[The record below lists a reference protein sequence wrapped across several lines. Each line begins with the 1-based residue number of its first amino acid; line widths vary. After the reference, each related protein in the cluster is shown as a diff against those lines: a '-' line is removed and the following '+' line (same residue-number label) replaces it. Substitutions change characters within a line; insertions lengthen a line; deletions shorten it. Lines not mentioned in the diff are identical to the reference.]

1 MALSLEGLN
10 DLISNQFELN
20 NLLSEFKKQKG
31 INNEKLTFLGI
42 NDIASYYWCSKES
55 IFKAKENEIKYFK
68 NAIIDSYIVLDL
80 IQDLK
85 IENLITLG
93 PLEILFR
100 ADKIEVDELNNL
112 FIKKG
117 INSPSIDNRSLGYAL
132 YKSDDTN
139 SYNEIMIYFG
149 SYNKEREKDNSFI
162 CFVDTVE
169 KFLELD
175 NKYQEELVRT
185 KHTDTRSLEEIEN
198 GKPLWTKRSYAR
210 ARGKLLH
217 ELNNYKNKYKS
228 FRWHFPWDNYIVTG
242 IPDGIGNNF
251 IYEYKS
257 AKDKYY
263 YHNYIRAI
271 ANSQADLYG
280 YFFEKQEKKIETVFM
295 KEGESKKINDK
306 TDIDNASNI
315 LNIFK
320 STLTGNL
327 DHIAPVEWKC
337 KKCDYYDEC
346 EVTSLKN

>member
-1 MALSLEGLN
+1 MGLSLEGLN
-10 DLISNQFELN
+10 DLISNQFELD
-20 NLLSEFKKQKG
+20 NLLNEFKSQKG
-31 INNEKLTFLGI
+31 INNEKVTFLGI
-42 NDIASYYWCSKES
+42 NDIASYYWCSRES

-68 NAIIDSYIVLDL
+68 NAIIDSFIVLNLIDDFTSSDL
-80 IQDLK
+80 ID
-85 IENLITLG
+85 LG
-93 PLEILFR
+93 PLEILSR
-100 ADKIEVDELNNL
+100 TDKIGVDELNNL
-112 FIKKG
+112 FINKG
-117 INSPSIDNRSLGYAL
+117 ISSPSIDNRQLGYAL
-132 YKSDDTN
+132 YKSDNTN
-139 SYNEIMIYFG
+139 SYKEIMIYYG
-149 SYNKEREKDNSFI
+149 SYNKEREKDDSFI

-217 ELNNYKNKYKS
+217 ELNNLNNKYKS

-242 IPDGIGNNF
+242 IPDGVGDNF
-251 IYEYKS
+251 VYEYKS

-263 YHNYIRAI
+263 YHNYIRSI

-280 YFFEKQEKKIETVFM
+280 YFFKKQEKKIETVFM
-295 KEGESKKINDK
+295 KEGELKEINGEI
-306 TDIDNASNI
+306 DIDNALDI

-320 STLTGNL
+320 NTLTGNS

-346 EVTSLKN
+346 EVTSLKK